1 MININDNNFL
11 GPLVKF
17 DPYPSGPESRS
28 TAPRDKM
35 PLVNSRVVPIVWIP
49 KNLGDQRGP
58 VPGNLCLEQRELFQ
72 VGGSHLFQ

>member
-49 KNLGDQRGP
+49 KNLGGAAARQGISAWNSGSSR
-58 VPGNLCLEQRELFQ
+58 